1 MDPKSVV
8 VPTSVPPPTFLSKQD
23 PEIDIW
29 EPPFERWMKLADDLL
44 SGWVC
49 EASFGQPR
57 EAAAPSRPGLIHT
70 ERLKPVL

>member
-1 MDPKSVV
+1 MSMDPKNVVSVS
-8 VPTSVPPPTFLSKQD
+8 SVPRPNFLSKQE

-49 EASFGQPR
+49 ETPFRQL
-57 EAAAPSRPGLIHT
+57 RP
-70 ERLKPVL
+70 LKPQFPASKM

>member
-1 MDPKSVV
+1 MDPKNVV
-8 VPTSVPPPTFLSKQD
+8 STSSASPPKFLSKQ

-49 EASFGQPR
+49 EASSGEPQ
-57 EAAAPSRPGLIHT
+57 
-70 ERLKPVL
+70 RLKPPFRAS

>member
-1 MDPKSVV
+1 MGPKSAVI
-8 VPTSVPPPTFLSKQD
+8 PTSVPPLNFLSKQE

-44 SGWVC
+44 SGWMC

-57 EAAAPSRPGLIHT
+57 
-70 ERLKPVL
+70 RLNPQFRAGKP